1 LEKTING
8 EKLWTKPFSILM
20 IVNLIAYTLIYML
33 MAILPLFIL
42 HIGGSKFMAGVISA
56 VFTFTCFITR
66 PWFGN
71 LLDGKRRKTI
81 LQIGN
86 IILLISVIGYNLFNS
101 IAMLLILRVIQGIG
115 WSAVSTSTSTI
126 VSDLIPPFKRFEG
139 IGYYGM
145 STSIALAIGPA
156 LGLFIVENFN
166 YSTCY
171 IVIAILEIIVL
182 TLGFLLNYEHH
193 KKVERLQKSNQL
205 PVIFEKTAILPSA
218 IFFFVAISY
227 SGILT
232 FIPSYAVYTGIR
244 NISMFFIVF
253 AAALFITRPVTGKM
267 ADRIGATKVI
277 LPGLVLLIIS
287 LLLLTKSTS
296 LLMFLVAGVFYG
308 LGYGSVQ
315 PVLNALVVTFAPVER
330 RGSANATFLAAN
342 DIGMGIGAIM
352 WGLVS
357 QNFGFA
363 YIYLF
368 SSFLIALSIIVY
380 LVVLKHRVN
389 THADS
394 SRKTSIGLP

>member
-1 LEKTING
+1 MEEIITG
-8 EKLWTKPFSILM
+8 EKLWTKSFAIIM
-20 IVNLIAYTLIYML
+20 IVNIIAYTLIYML
-33 MAILPLFIL
+33 MAILPLYIL
-42 HIGGSKFMAGVISA
+42 HIGGSKFMAGIISA

-71 LLDGKRRKTI
+71 LLDGKGRKTI

-86 IILLISVIGYNLFNS
+86 VILLISIIGYNLFNS
-101 IAMLLILRVIQGIG
+101 TSMLLILRVIQGIG
-115 WSAVSTSTSTI
+115 WCAVSTSTSTI

-156 LGLFIVENFN
+156 LGLYIVENFN

-171 IVIAILEIIVL
+171 IVIAFSEIIVL
-182 TLGFLLNYEHH
+182 ALGFLLNYEQQ
-193 KKVERLQKSNQL
+193 KKGKRITKSNQS
-205 PVIFEKTAILPSA
+205 PVIFEKKAILPSA

-232 FIPSYAVYTGIR
+232 FIPSYAVYTGIK
-244 NISMFFIVF
+244 NISIFFIVF
-253 AAALFITRPVTGKM
+253 AAALFITRPTTGKI
-267 ADRIGATKVI
+267 ADRIGASKVI
-277 LPGLVLLIIS
+277 LPGLVLIIIS

-296 LLMFLVAGVFYG
+296 LLMFLVAGVLYG

-315 PVLNALVVTFAPVER
+315 PVLNALVITFAPVER

-357 QNFGFA
+357 QNLGFA

-368 SSFLIALSIIVY
+368 SSVLIALSMIVY
-380 LVVLKHRVN
+380 LVLLKHRIN
-389 THADS
+389 IHANS
-394 SRKTSIGLP
+394 SPETT